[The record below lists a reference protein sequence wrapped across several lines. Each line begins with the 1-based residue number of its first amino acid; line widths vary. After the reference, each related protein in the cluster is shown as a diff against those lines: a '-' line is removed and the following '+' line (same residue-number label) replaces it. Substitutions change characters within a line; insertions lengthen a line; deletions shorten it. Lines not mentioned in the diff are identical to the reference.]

1 MKKITQ
7 NLTNLKAWQS
17 TIFAFMFLFSLT
29 INAQEVGQ
37 EYLGNPLL
45 TLQKLR
51 LKQVLML
58 LQVTFLEILTLVVG
72 DLANRVLMLLLVV
85 IMEIVILKTECLRCS
100 KKMEKVE
107 FSI

>member
-37 EYLGNPLL
+37 EYIGNPTINTIAAPLIPKISTGVDGGGNFPANLGGWGDGTEEL
-45 TLQKLR
+45 TLQ
-51 LKQVLML
+51 
-58 LQVTFLEILTLVVG
+58 LVQ
-72 DLANRVLMLLLVV
+72 
-85 IMEIVILKTECLRCS
+85 
-100 KKMEKVE
+100 
-107 FSI
+107 